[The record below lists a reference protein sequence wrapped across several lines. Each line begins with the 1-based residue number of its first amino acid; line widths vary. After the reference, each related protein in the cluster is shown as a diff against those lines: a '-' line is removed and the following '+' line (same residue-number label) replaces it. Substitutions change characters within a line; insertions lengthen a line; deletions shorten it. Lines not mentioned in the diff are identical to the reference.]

1 MTPKIIEPLLRF
13 NPKNISQ
20 SHQKV
25 KHQNFILITRNHD
38 NIQWRTQNIPIKM
51 SLLEEDQEKD
61 KDDNLRG
68 WRKRKV
74 SMQED
79 LKGFNMNIAV
89 FLFWPIYNQELS
101 QILFSSGNN
110 EVISD
115 KRLQHQLKF
124 TNGSPDVVNEMFK
137 EIRSATAS
145 PSDSNRSQLPNKVS
159 NETAHPKQR

>member
-79 LKGFNMNIAV
+79 LKGFDMNMI
-89 FLFWPIYNQELS
+89 LFWPIYNQELS

>member
-1 MTPKIIEPLLRF
+1 MK
-13 NPKNISQ
+13 
-20 SHQKV
+20 
-25 KHQNFILITRNHD
+25 
-38 NIQWRTQNIPIKM
+38 
-51 SLLEEDQEKD
+51 
-61 KDDNLRG
+61 
-68 WRKRKV
+68 
-74 SMQED
+74 ED
-79 LKGFNMNIAV
+79 LKDFDMNIIV
-89 FLFWPIYNQELS
+89 LFRPIYNQELS
-101 QILFSSGNN
+101 WILFITGNN

>member
-1 MTPKIIEPLLRF
+1 
-13 NPKNISQ
+13 
-20 SHQKV
+20 
-25 KHQNFILITRNHD
+25 
-38 NIQWRTQNIPIKM
+38 
-51 SLLEEDQEKD
+51 
-61 KDDNLRG
+61 
-68 WRKRKV
+68 
-74 SMQED
+74 
-79 LKGFNMNIAV
+79 MNIAV

>member
-1 MTPKIIEPLLRF
+1 
-13 NPKNISQ
+13 
-20 SHQKV
+20 
-25 KHQNFILITRNHD
+25 
-38 NIQWRTQNIPIKM
+38 M

-61 KDDNLRG
+61 RDDNLRG

-79 LKGFNMNIAV
+79 LKGFDMNI
-89 FLFWPIYNQELS
+89 FRPIYNQELS
-101 QILFSSGNN
+101 QILFTTGNN